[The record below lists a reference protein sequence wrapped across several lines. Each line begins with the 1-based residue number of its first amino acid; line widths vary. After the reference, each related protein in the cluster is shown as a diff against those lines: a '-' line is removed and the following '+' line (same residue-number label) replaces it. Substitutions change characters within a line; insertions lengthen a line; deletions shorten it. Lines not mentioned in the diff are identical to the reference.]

1 MSVMELFSFVG
12 RRVLVVGGA
21 TGMGEAAARMAL
33 DAGAHVVVMDRATIG
48 LDGVSSI
55 NVDLSDRASIDSALN
70 SLGGA
75 VDVVLCCAGV
85 ADGVTGIER
94 INFIGHRYMI
104 DRLLENEW
112 LPSGSA
118 IGMISSAAGLGW
130 QAELND
136 INEFLAIKD
145 WEQSVNWVVSR
156 DKANYLFMKRAMCA
170 YVASESVAL
179 LRRGIRIN
187 ALCPGPTDTPLAR
200 ANAETWLGFGSD
212 FRDDLGIDASSP
224 SEQAAVL
231 LFLCSRAAVALTG
244 QTVITDA
251 GYLMAGL
258 SGAYPS
264 ATPVAEF
271 LFGKYG

>member
-1 MSVMELFSFVG
+1 
-12 RRVLVVGGA
+12 
-21 TGMGEAAARMAL
+21 
-33 DAGAHVVVMDRATIG
+33 
-48 LDGVSSI
+48 
-55 NVDLSDRASIDSALN
+55 LN
-70 SLGGA
+70 GP
-75 VDVVLCCAGV
+75 VDVVLSCAGV
-85 ADGVTGIER
+85 ADGVPGIER

-104 DRLLENEW
+104 DGLLERGW
-112 LPSGSA
+112 LPAGSA

-130 QAELND
+130 QAELGE
-136 INEFLAIKD
+136 ITEFLAIK
-145 WEQSVNWVVSR
+145 NWDDAVKWVIDR
-156 DKANYLFMKRAMCA
+156 NKANYLFIKRAMCA

-179 LRRGIRIN
+179 LRRGVRIN

-200 ANAETWLGFGSD
+200 ANAETWLGFGAD
-212 FRDDLGIDASSP
+212 FREDIGIEASTP
-224 SEQAAVL
+224 AEQAAVL
-231 LFLCSRAAVALTG
+231 LFLCSRSSVALTG